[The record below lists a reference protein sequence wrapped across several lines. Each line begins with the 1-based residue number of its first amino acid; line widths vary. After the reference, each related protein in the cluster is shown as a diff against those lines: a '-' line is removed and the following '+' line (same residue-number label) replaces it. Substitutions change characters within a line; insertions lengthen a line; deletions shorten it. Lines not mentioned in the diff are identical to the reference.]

1 MAPLPS
7 VAVPLSVNTV
17 QTPHAQDHLR
27 LSKRG
32 VNLNPFHYL
41 TLPLKNNWGTVGP
54 KIQSY
59 RGFVNVTAILLGGI
73 ALITWLEAR
82 KWKPPRW
89 PWAKDGLNN
98 PKPNVNH
105 PNVKG
110 TVESE
115 TERLLLEALE
125 EMEKAR
131 VEPADEGVREAEE
144 QVMEDIDQEAE
155 NIIEES
161 LDNPTSGR

>member
-7 VAVPLSVNTV
+7 VIV
-17 QTPHAQDHLR
+17 TPSSIQSRRAGENHH

-32 VNLNPFHYL
+32 VSLNPFHYL
-41 TLPLKNNWGTVGP
+41 TLPLKNNWATVGP

-59 RGFVNVTAILLGGI
+59 RSFVNVTAILLGGI
-73 ALITWLEAR
+73 ALVTWLEAR

-98 PKPNVNH
+98 PKPNVYH
-105 PNVKG
+105 PNVEG

-125 EMEKAR
+125 EMEKAK
-131 VEPADEGVREAEE
+131 VEPEDEGLKDAEE
-144 QVMEDIDQEAE
+144 QVMEDIEQGAE
-155 NIIEES
+155 DVVEEN
-161 LDNPTSGR
+161 LDNP

>member
-7 VAVPLSVNTV
+7 IASAPINTI
-17 QTPHAQDHLR
+17 QSIHAQDNPC
-27 LSKRG
+27 LSERG

-41 TLPLKNNWGTVGP
+41 TLPLKNNWDTIAP

-59 RGFVNVTAILLGGI
+59 RSFVNVTAILLGGI
-73 ALITWLEAR
+73 VLITWLEAR

-98 PKPNVNH
+98 PKPNAYH
-105 PNVKG
+105 PNVG
-110 TVESE
+110 RTVESE

-125 EMEKAR
+125 EMEKGK
-131 VEPADEGVREAEE
+131 VELEEEGVREAEE
-144 QVMEDIDQEAE
+144 QVMEDIEQGAE
-155 NIIEES
+155 DVIEES
-161 LDNPTSGR
+161 LDNPTSGG

>member
-1 MAPLPS
+1 MAPLPC
-7 VAVPLSVNTV
+7 VAPISVNTI
-17 QTPHAQDHLR
+17 QLNHGQDNHT

-41 TLPLKNNWGTVGP
+41 TLPLKNNWDTVGP

-59 RGFVNVTAILLGGI
+59 RSFVNVTAILLGGI
-73 ALITWLEAR
+73 AMITWLEAR

-98 PKPNVNH
+98 PNPNVYH
-105 PNVKG
+105 PNLKG

-125 EMEKAR
+125 EMEKAK
-131 VEPADEGVREAEE
+131 VEREDEGVREAEE
-144 QVMEDIDQEAE
+144 QVMQDIEQGAEDIID
-155 NIIEES
+155 ES
-161 LDNPTSGR
+161 LDNPTS